1 MYSINSILGSSVGSF
16 MLQYPRSVTVLVR
29 LNILNVITY
38 KTFTIYLLFQCG
50 ISIKKKIAFR
60 VKRVAEMETEVLF
73 DIYRQGTVMGSSNV
87 SFSVLPH

>member
-50 ISIKKKIAFR
+50 ISIKKKNCI
-60 VKRVAEMETEVLF
+60 
-73 DIYRQGTVMGSSNV
+73 QG
-87 SFSVLPH
+87 